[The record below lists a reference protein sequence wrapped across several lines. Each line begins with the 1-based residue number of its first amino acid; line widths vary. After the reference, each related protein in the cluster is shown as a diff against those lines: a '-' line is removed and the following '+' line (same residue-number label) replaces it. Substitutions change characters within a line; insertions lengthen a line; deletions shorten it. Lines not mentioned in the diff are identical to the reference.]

1 MTIVNLFRTAL
12 KGVFA
17 NKLRAFLTTLGII
30 IGVASVISMLALG
43 NGARAAVESQ
53 FRFLGA
59 DEIQASEKMS
69 FDNGQM
75 TSLGKPLTFEDG
87 LLMTDEVPLVSAV
100 EMSVNTS
107 VKVRHGRS
115 TLDIGVQGTTAD
127 ALTLMVSKSGL
138 QPVGWPEGKPLDA
151 SAFIQSGRYF
161 TREEVLQGEEV
172 CVLGSQTA
180 FDLFSGDDPVGETVT
195 VNRRRCL
202 VVGVLAELEPVKAEN
217 RYQSTPNQAFYMP
230 ISTVIRTFYTEEP
243 SVYMTIRAS
252 DPGRVDETKQQIA
265 DYLRRRHEVELDA
278 EGKYQDDFDL
288 TTRKDIL
295 GAQQEAARTFS
306 ILLTAMAAV
315 SLVVG
320 GIGIMNV
327 MLVSVTERTRE
338 IGVRLAVGARR
349 RDIVRQFLIEAI
361 LISAGG
367 GILGMVVGVLTIPLA
382 ASLNS
387 GIALLAPES
396 IPLSFS
402 VALLTGLVFGLYPAY
417 RAAQLDPI
425 ECLRSE

>member
-1 MTIVNLFRTAL
+1 MILANLLRTAL
-12 KGVFA
+12 TGVLA

-43 NGARAAVESQ
+43 NGARAAVEGQ

-59 DEIQASEKMS
+59 NEIQISVKMV
-69 FDNGQM
+69 FENGQM
-75 TSLGKPLTFEDG
+75 ANAGKTLTFEDG
-87 LLMTDEVPLVSAV
+87 LLMTDAVDLLDTV
-100 EMSVNTS
+100 EMTVNSS

-115 TLDIGVQGTTAD
+115 TLDIGIQGTTAD
-127 ALTLMVSKSGL
+127 GLALMVSKSEL
-138 QPVGWPEGKPLDA
+138 QPVGWPEGKTLDA
-151 SAFIQSGRYF
+151 QSFLQSGRYF
-161 TREEVLQGEEV
+161 TPEEVLQGEEV

-180 FDLFSGDDPVGETVT
+180 FDLFSGDDPIGETVI

-202 VVGVLAELEPVKAEN
+202 VVGVLAELETVDAEQ
-217 RYQSTPNQAFYMP
+217 RYQANPNQAFYMP
-230 ISTVIRTFYTEEP
+230 ISTVIRNLFKEEP
-243 SVYMTIRAS
+243 SVYMTARVKDA
-252 DPGRVDETKQQIA
+252 GRVEEAKQQIA
-265 DYLRRRHEVELDA
+265 DYLRLRHAVEQDV
-278 EGKYQDDFDL
+278 EGNYQDDFQL

-315 SLVVG
+315 SLIVG

-338 IGVRLAVGARR
+338 IGVRLAVGARQ
-349 RDIVRQFLIEAI
+349 RDIVRQFLIEAM

-367 GILGMVVGVLTIPLA
+367 GVLGVALGVLTIPLA

-417 RAAQLDPI
+417 RAARLDPI